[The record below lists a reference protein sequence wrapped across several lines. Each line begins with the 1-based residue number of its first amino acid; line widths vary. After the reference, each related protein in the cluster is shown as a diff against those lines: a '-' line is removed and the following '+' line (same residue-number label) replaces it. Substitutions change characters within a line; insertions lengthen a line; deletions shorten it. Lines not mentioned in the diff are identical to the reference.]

1 VAGFRELF
9 GDRAADSAGGTGD
22 QGISFDERHGG
33 IPSSGLVFQPL
44 GIQLRDRAREPDA
57 APIITDIQSQRLC
70 RHREID
76 DCGRESADGRKRRR
90 CSAQRKTFP
99 IATKGS
105 AVRVLGGRVRKIRLT
120 QEGVVL
126 ALAVAMCVVFAVAL
140 PNFLTTGNLIALVRS
155 VSILGILGLGMG
167 LVVIARGIDLA
178 LIATMVVS
186 VSWVLSLTTNSGWN
200 LGSALLL
207 GAGFVILIGLINGLL
222 IAYAT
227 IPAIFTTLA
236 MGLVV
241 YGVGRGWLFQVDVQ
255 NTPDNSAF
263 FNFLGRTTILGI
275 PMLIVAFLVL
285 AFVIWLA
292 LRWTRFGRFVYAM
305 GDNPAAAR
313 IVGLPVRPMIVAEHI
328 IVALIA
334 YAAGLVMAAA
344 SSGMS
349 TRVYNSTMIYDVLLV
364 VVLGGIGLSGGR
376 GGVRNILVGTLLVG
390 VLLDGMTIMDV
401 PYIEQNL
408 IKSIILLC
416 AIVVDSII
424 NPRDEQTAQ
433 QEQGDI

>member
-1 VAGFRELF
+1 VPSAFGENRVAR
-9 GDRAADSAGGTGD
+9 
-22 QGISFDERHGG
+22 
-33 IPSSGLVFQPL
+33 
-44 GIQLRDRAREPDA
+44 
-57 APIITDIQSQRLC
+57 
-70 RHREID
+70 
-76 DCGRESADGRKRRR
+76 
-90 CSAQRKTFP
+90 
-99 IATKGS
+99 
-105 AVRVLGGRVRKIRLT
+105 IRLT

-126 ALAVAMCVVFAVAL
+126 ALAVAMCAVFSLAL
-140 PNFLTTGNLIALVRS
+140 PNFLTSGNIIALVRS

-186 VSWVLSLTTNSGWN
+186 VSWVLSLTTNSGVD
-200 LGSALLL
+200 LGLALLL
-207 GAGFVILIGLINGLL
+207 GFVFVVVIGLINGIL

-255 NTPDNSAF
+255 NTPEGSALF
-263 FNFLGRTTILGI
+263 EFLGRATILGI

-285 AFVIWLA
+285 AAVIWVA

-305 GDNPAAAR
+305 GDNPSAAR
-313 IVGLPVRPMIVAEHI
+313 IAGLPVRPMIVAEHVI
-328 IVALIA
+328 TSIIA
-334 YAAGLVMAAA
+334 YAAGLVMAAT

>member
-1 VAGFRELF
+1 MRF
-9 GDRAADSAGGTGD
+9 
-22 QGISFDERHGG
+22 
-33 IPSSGLVFQPL
+33 
-44 GIQLRDRAREPDA
+44 
-57 APIITDIQSQRLC
+57 
-70 RHREID
+70 
-76 DCGRESADGRKRRR
+76 
-90 CSAQRKTFP
+90 
-99 IATKGS
+99 
-105 AVRVLGGRVRKIRLT
+105 T

-126 ALAVAMCVVFAVAL
+126 ALALAMCLAFSVAL

-186 VSWVLSLTTNSGWN
+186 VSWVLSLTTNSGMA
-200 LGSALLL
+200 LGPALML
-207 GAGFVILIGLINGLL
+207 GGMLVVLIGLINGIL

-255 NTPDNSAF
+255 NTPENSALF
-263 FNFLGRTTILGI
+263 DFLGRATLLGV
-275 PMLIVAFLVL
+275 PMLIIAFIVL
-285 AFVIWLA
+285 AAVVWLA

-305 GDNPAAAR
+305 GDNPLAAR
-313 IVGLPVRPMIVAEHI
+313 IAGLPVRPMIVAQYI
-328 IVALIA
+328 ITGLIA
-334 YAAGLVMAAA
+334 YAAGLVMAAT

-401 PYIEQNL
+401 PYVEQNL
-408 IKSIILLC
+408 IKSIILLG
-416 AIVVDSII
+416 AIIADSII

>member
-1 VAGFRELF
+1 
-9 GDRAADSAGGTGD
+9 
-22 QGISFDERHGG
+22 
-33 IPSSGLVFQPL
+33 
-44 GIQLRDRAREPDA
+44 
-57 APIITDIQSQRLC
+57 
-70 RHREID
+70 
-76 DCGRESADGRKRRR
+76 
-90 CSAQRKTFP
+90 
-99 IATKGS
+99 
-105 AVRVLGGRVRKIRLT
+105 
-120 QEGVVL
+120 
-126 ALAVAMCVVFAVAL
+126 MCVVFSLAL
-140 PNFLTTGNLIALVRS
+140 PNFLTSGNIIALVRS

-186 VSWVLSLTTNSGWN
+186 VSWVLSLTTHSGVD
-200 LGSALLL
+200 LGPALLL
-207 GAGFVILIGLINGLL
+207 GLAFVIVIGVVNGIL

-255 NTPDNSAF
+255 NTPEGEPLF
-263 FNFLGRTTILGI
+263 EFLGRATLFGI

-285 AFVIWLA
+285 AALVWIA

-313 IVGLPVRPMIVAEHI
+313 IAGLPVRPMIVAEHVITSI
-328 IVALIA
+328 IAF
-334 YAAGLVMAAA
+334 AAGLVMAATA
-344 SSGMS
+344 SGMS

-364 VVLGGIGLSGGR
+364 VVLGGVGLSGGR

>member
-1 VAGFRELF
+1 MPR
-9 GDRAADSAGGTGD
+9 
-22 QGISFDERHGG
+22 
-33 IPSSGLVFQPL
+33 
-44 GIQLRDRAREPDA
+44 
-57 APIITDIQSQRLC
+57 
-70 RHREID
+70 
-76 DCGRESADGRKRRR
+76 
-90 CSAQRKTFP
+90 
-99 IATKGS
+99 
-105 AVRVLGGRVRKIRLT
+105 IRLT

-126 ALAVAMCVVFAVAL
+126 ALAVAMCAVFSVAL
-140 PNFLTTGNLIALVRS
+140 PNFLTSGNAIALVRS

-178 LIATMVVS
+178 MIATMVVS
-186 VSWVLSLTTNSGWN
+186 VSWVLSLTTNSGMA
-200 LGSALLL
+200 LGPALLL
-207 GAGFVILIGLINGLL
+207 GFVFVIVIGLINGIL

-255 NTPDNSAF
+255 NTPEGSALF
-263 FNFLGRTTILGI
+263 EFLGRATILGL

-285 AFVIWLA
+285 AAIVWLA

-313 IVGLPVRPMIVAEHI
+313 IAGLPVRPMIVAEHVI
-328 IVALIA
+328 TSIIA
-334 YAAGLVMAAA
+334 YAAGLVMAATA
-344 SSGMS
+344 SGMS

-376 GGVRNILVGTLLVG
+376 GGVRNILVGTALVG

-408 IKSIILLC
+408 IKAVILLC
-416 AIVVDSII
+416 AIIVDSII

>member
-1 VAGFRELF
+1 M
-9 GDRAADSAGGTGD
+9 ADTANAIRVG
-22 QGISFDERHGG
+22 
-33 IPSSGLVFQPL
+33 
-44 GIQLRDRAREPDA
+44 
-57 APIITDIQSQRLC
+57 
-70 RHREID
+70 
-76 DCGRESADGRKRRR
+76 ES
-90 CSAQRKTFP
+90 
-99 IATKGS
+99 
-105 AVRVLGGRVRKIRLT
+105 RVRRLRLT

-126 ALAVAMCVVFAVAL
+126 ALAVAMCVVFSLSL
-140 PNFLTTGNLIALVRS
+140 PNFLTSGNIIALVRS
-155 VSILGILGLGMG
+155 VSILGILGLAMG

-186 VSWVLSLTTNSGWN
+186 VSWVLSLTTNSGVA
-200 LGSALLL
+200 LGPALLL
-207 GAGFVILIGLINGLL
+207 GFVFVIVIGVINGIL

-255 NTPDNSAF
+255 NTPEGSALF
-263 FNFLGRTTILGI
+263 EFLGRATVLGI
-275 PMLIVAFLVL
+275 PMLIIAFLVL
-285 AFVIWLA
+285 AFIVWLA

-313 IVGLPVRPMIVAEHI
+313 IAGLPVRPMIVAEHI
-328 IVALIA
+328 ITSIIA
-334 YAAGLVMAAA
+334 YAAGLVMAATA
-344 SSGMS
+344 SGMS

>member
-1 VAGFRELF
+1 M
-9 GDRAADSAGGTGD
+9 
-22 QGISFDERHGG
+22 
-33 IPSSGLVFQPL
+33 
-44 GIQLRDRAREPDA
+44 
-57 APIITDIQSQRLC
+57 
-70 RHREID
+70 
-76 DCGRESADGRKRRR
+76 
-90 CSAQRKTFP
+90 
-99 IATKGS
+99 
-105 AVRVLGGRVRKIRLT
+105 RKIRLT

-186 VSWVLSLTTNSGWN
+186 VSWVLSLTTNSGVD
-200 LGSALLL
+200 LGPALAL
-207 GAGFVILIGLINGLL
+207 GLVFVVVIGLINGIL

-255 NTPDNSAF
+255 NTPQGSALF
-263 FNFLGRTTILGI
+263 EFLGRATVLGI
-275 PMLIVAFLVL
+275 PMLIIAFLVL
-285 AFVIWLA
+285 AFVVWVA

-313 IVGLPVRPMIVAEHI
+313 IAGLPVRPMIVAEHVI
-328 IVALIA
+328 TSIIA
-334 YAAGLVMAAA
+334 YAAGLVMAATA
-344 SSGMS
+344 SGMS

-416 AIVVDSII
+416 AIVVDSVI

>member
-1 VAGFRELF
+1 MR
-9 GDRAADSAGGTGD
+9 
-22 QGISFDERHGG
+22 
-33 IPSSGLVFQPL
+33 GL
-44 GIQLRDRAREPDA
+44 
-57 APIITDIQSQRLC
+57 
-70 RHREID
+70 
-76 DCGRESADGRKRRR
+76 
-90 CSAQRKTFP
+90 
-99 IATKGS
+99 
-105 AVRVLGGRVRKIRLT
+105 RLT

-126 ALAVAMCVVFAVAL
+126 ALAVAMCVAFSATL
-140 PNFLTTGNLIALVRS
+140 PNFLTSGNIIALVRS

-186 VSWVLSLTTNSGWN
+186 VSWVLSLTTNSGVD
-200 LGSALLL
+200 LGPALLL
-207 GAGFVILIGLINGLL
+207 GLVFVIVIGLINGVL

-255 NTPDNSAF
+255 NTPANSALF
-263 FNFLGRTTILGI
+263 EFLGRGTILGV
-275 PMLIVAFLVL
+275 PMLIIAFLVL
-285 AFVIWLA
+285 ALVLWIA

-313 IVGLPVRPMIVAEHI
+313 IAGLPVRPMIVAEHVITSI
-328 IVALIA
+328 IAF
-334 YAAGLVMAAA
+334 AAGLVMAATA
-344 SSGMS
+344 SGMS

-376 GGVRNILVGTLLVG
+376 GGVRNVLVGTLLVG
-390 VLLDGMTIMDV
+390 VMLDGMTILDV

-408 IKSIILLC
+408 IKSVILLC
-416 AIVVDSII
+416 AIVADNII